1 MSFFGAF
8 DLLWK
13 ATERGDNARISGL
26 VHPEGIT
33 RRADI
38 AYLDDGD
45 RYHLID
51 AYYPE
56 KNNGK
61 LPAVI
66 DIHGGG
72 WMYGDKDLNRFY
84 CEYLASRGFL
94 VFSVSY
100 RLVPAVTVRTQLE
113 DINAALVKI
122 KKLLPEFPCDEN
134 SVTLT
139 GDSAGGQLAAF
150 TAAFA
155 SSDSLRSRFGLQ
167 DCGIK
172 FSKLVLT
179 SPVPY
184 MNEKGVMGLYTR
196 MMWGEKP
203 SLGKCTSR
211 FLGID
216 ELLDEV
222 TDYPKTLLI
231 TSSGDFVARSQTH
244 RLHGLFLQKG
254 IESRLLDYPKYEGKT
269 LLHVFGITEP
279 YSPAGR
285 DCLDRT
291 ARFILDCK

>member
-1 MSFFGAF
+1 MSFFNIF
-8 DLLWK
+8 NLLWN
-13 ATERGDNARISGL
+13 ATEKGDNARMAGL
-26 VHPEGIT
+26 VHPEGIV
-33 RRADI
+33 RCAGN
-38 AYLDDGD
+38 AYLDDNN
-45 RYHLID
+45 RYHLFD

-56 KNNGK
+56 KNDGK
-61 LPAVI
+61 LPVII

-84 CEYLASRGFL
+84 CEYLATRGFL

-100 RLVPAVTVRTQLE
+100 RLVPEVTVKTQLE
-113 DINAALVKI
+113 DVNAALVKI
-122 KKLLPEFPCDEN
+122 ASVLTDYPCDKSN
-134 SVTLT
+134 ITLT

-150 TAAFA
+150 SAVFPY
-155 SSDSLRSRFGLQ
+155 SEKLRSIFGLQ
-167 DCGIK
+167 DHGMK

-179 SPVPY
+179 SPVSY

-203 SLGKCTSR
+203 SVVKCPSR

-216 ELLDEV
+216 EILAEAPE
-222 TDYPKTLLI
+222 YPETLLI

-244 RLHGLFLQKG
+244 RLHEQMLRSG
-254 IESRLLDYPKYEGKT
+254 IKCRLLDYPKYEGKT

-279 YSPAGR
+279 YSPAGK

-291 ARFILDCK
+291 AAFILNK